1 MRNRNRSFRN
11 WSLVSPRPLGVPQ
24 PNRADQIS
32 RDIGVAANMEG
43 QVSMDGQSPN
53 KLRRDAVGV
62 AHVVFFVVAAAAPL
76 TAVVGV
82 TPAAF
87 AFGNGPGVPGTFLLV
102 GLLYLL
108 FSVGFTT
115 MNRFV
120 ASAGGFYPYITA
132 GLGRPLGVAG
142 ALIALATYNAI
153 DIAVYGMFGF
163 FSSAIVT
170 SHGGPDIPWWVY
182 AFGLGGAI
190 YLCGK
195 RNIAFSGKVLGFCMI
210 AEIAILLLLGVA
222 ILVTGGGPEHISV
235 APFGPHA
242 MFSSGFG
249 VALVFVVSSFIGIE
263 ATVIFGEEARDPART
278 IPTATYVS
286 VLLIAIFYAFS
297 TWAISVYYGPS
308 NILAEATKNTATLYL
323 NAIGRLLGPG
333 TALVMNVLLLTSL
346 FACGLSFHSTI
357 NRYFFAIGREG
368 LAWSGFARTH
378 RDHES
383 PHVAGA
389 VQTLIGMG
397 ATAAFALTREDPYA
411 VVFAW
416 MGTFAS
422 LGILVIQIMVSIA
435 VIAFFGRNTRG
446 IGLWHRLIAPA
457 LSTAGLGTCLVLMA
471 FNLSLVSGS
480 DSRIVNAFPSLLA
493 LIGAIGFGFA
503 IWVRSRRPEIYAR
516 LGRAFE

>member
-1 MRNRNRSFRN
+1 M
-11 WSLVSPRPLGVPQ
+11 
-24 PNRADQIS
+24 
-32 RDIGVAANMEG
+32 
-43 QVSMDGQSPN
+43 SMDGQPPN

-87 AFGNGPGVPGTFLLV
+87 AFGNGPGVPGTFILV
-102 GLLYLL
+102 GVLYLL

-120 ASAGGFYPYITA
+120 TSAGGFYPYIVA

-163 FSSAIVT
+163 FSNAIVT
-170 SHGGPDIPWWVY
+170 SHGGPDIAWWVY
-182 AFGLGGAI
+182 AFGLGVAV
-190 YLCGK
+190 YLCGR
-195 RNIAFSGKVLGFCMI
+195 RNIAFSGKLLGFCMV
-210 AEIAILLLLGVA
+210 AEIAILLLLGIA
-222 ILVTGGGPEHISV
+222 ILATGGGPEQVSI

-263 ATVIFGEEARDPART
+263 ATVIFGEEARDPVRT
-278 IPTATYVS
+278 IPKATYIA

-297 TWAISVYYGPS
+297 TWTISVYYGPS
-308 NILAEATKNTATLYL
+308 KILAEATSNTATLYL
-323 NAIGRLLGPG
+323 NAIDKLLGP
-333 TALVMNVLLLTSL
+333 AMAMIMNVLLITSL
-346 FACGLSFHSTI
+346 FACALSFHSTI

-389 VQTLIGMG
+389 VQTLLALG
-397 ATAAFALTREDPYA
+397 ATAGFALAGQDPYA

-422 LGILVIQIMVSIA
+422 LGILVIQVMVSIA
-435 VIAFFGRNTRG
+435 VIAFFRKSTQGVG
-446 IGLWHRLIAPA
+446 VWHRLIAPA
-457 LSTAGLGTCLVLMA
+457 LSIAGLGTCLVLMA
-471 FNLSLVSGS
+471 SNLALVSGS
-480 DSRIVNAFPSLLA
+480 DSRIVNSFPSLLA
-493 LIGAIGFGFA
+493 LIGGIGFGFA
-503 IWVRSRRPEIYAR
+503 IWVRSRRPEIYAK

>member
-1 MRNRNRSFRN
+1 MKNK
-11 WSLVSPRPLGVPQ
+11 
-24 PNRADQIS
+24 
-32 RDIGVAANMEG
+32 M
-43 QVSMDGQSPN
+43 SMAGQSPN
-53 KLRRDAVGV
+53 KLRREAVGV

-102 GLLYLL
+102 GVLYLL

-142 ALIALATYNAI
+142 ALIALATYSAI

-163 FSSAIVT
+163 FSNAIVT
-170 SHGGPDIPWWVY
+170 SHGGPDVAWWIF
-182 AFGLGGAI
+182 AFGLGAAV

-195 RNIAFSGKVLGFCMI
+195 RNIAFSGTVLGVCMI
-210 AEIAILLLLGVA
+210 AEIAILLLLGA
-222 ILVTGGGPEHISV
+222 TILMTGGGPEQISV
-235 APFGPHA
+235 APFGPRA
-242 MFSSGFG
+242 IFSSGFG

-263 ATVIFGEEARDPART
+263 ATVIFGEEARDPVRT
-278 IPTATYVS
+278 IPKATYIS

-297 TWAISVYYGPS
+297 TWAISIYYGPS
-308 NILAEATKNTATLYL
+308 RILAEATSNTATLYL
-323 NAIGRLLGPG
+323 NAIDGLLGPVM
-333 TALVMNVLLLTSL
+333 AMAMNVLLITSL
-346 FACGLSFHSTI
+346 FACALSFHSTI
-357 NRYFFAIGREG
+357 NRYLFAIGREG
-368 LAWSGFARTH
+368 LVWSGFARTH

-389 VQTLIGMG
+389 VQTVMALG
-397 ATAAFALTREDPYA
+397 ATASFALTKQDPYT

-422 LGILVIQIMVSIA
+422 LGILVIQVMVSIA
-435 VIAFFGRNTRG
+435 VIVFFSKKTHG
-446 IGLWHRLIAPA
+446 IGIWHRLIAPA
-457 LSTAGLGTCLVLMA
+457 LSAAGLGACLILMA
-471 FNLSLVSGS
+471 SNLALVSGS
-480 DSRIVNAFPSLLA
+480 DSRIVNSFPSLLA
-493 LIGAIGFGFA
+493 LIGAVGFGFA
-503 IWVRSRRPEIYAR
+503 IWVRSRRPKIYAM

>member
-1 MRNRNRSFRN
+1 M
-11 WSLVSPRPLGVPQ
+11 
-24 PNRADQIS
+24 
-32 RDIGVAANMEG
+32 
-43 QVSMDGQSPN
+43 SMDGQSPN
-53 KLRRDAVGV
+53 KLRRGAVGV

-76 TAVVGV
+76 TAVIGV

-87 AFGNGPGVPGTFLLV
+87 AFGNGPGVPGTFILV
-102 GLLYLL
+102 GVLYLL

-120 ASAGGFYPYITA
+120 ASAGGFYPYIVA

-153 DIAVYGMFGF
+153 DIAVYGVFGF
-163 FSSAIVT
+163 FANATVT

-182 AFGLGGAI
+182 AFGLGVAV
-190 YLCGK
+190 YLCGR
-195 RNIAFSGKVLGFCMI
+195 RNIAFSGKLLGFCMI
-210 AEIAILLLLGVA
+210 AEIAILLLLGVT
-222 ILVTGGGPEHISV
+222 ILVTGGGPEQISIT
-235 APFGPHA
+235 PFGPHA
-242 MFSSGFG
+242 VFTGGLG

-278 IPTATYVS
+278 IPRATYIA

-297 TWAISVYYGPS
+297 TWAIAVYYGPS
-308 NILAEATKNTATLYL
+308 KIMAEATNNTATLYL
-323 NAIGRLLGPG
+323 NAIDKLLGPG
-333 TALVMNVLLLTSL
+333 MAMVMNGLLLTSL

-389 VQTLIGMG
+389 VQTLIALG
-397 ATAAFALTREDPYA
+397 ATAAFALTRQDPYA

-416 MGTFAS
+416 MGTFSS
-422 LGILVIQIMVSIA
+422 LGILVIQVMVSIA
-435 VIAFFGRNTRG
+435 VIAFFRKETHGVSV
-446 IGLWHRLIAPA
+446 WHRLIAPA
-457 LSTAGLGTCLVLMA
+457 LSIAGLGGCLVLMA
-471 FNLSLVSGS
+471 SHLALVSGS
-480 DSRIVNAFPSLLA
+480 DSRIVSSFPSLLA
-493 LIGAIGFGFA
+493 LIGALGFGFA
-503 IWVRSRRPEIYAR
+503 IWVKSQRPEIYAK

>member
-1 MRNRNRSFRN
+1 M
-11 WSLVSPRPLGVPQ
+11 
-24 PNRADQIS
+24 
-32 RDIGVAANMEG
+32 
-43 QVSMDGQSPN
+43 SMDGQPPN

-87 AFGNGPGVPGTFLLV
+87 AFGNGPGVPGTFILV
-102 GLLYLL
+102 GVLYLL

-120 ASAGGFYPYITA
+120 ASAGGFYPYIVA

-163 FSSAIVT
+163 FSNAIVT
-170 SHGGPDIPWWVY
+170 SHGGPDIAWWVY
-182 AFGLGGAI
+182 AFGLGVAV
-190 YLCGK
+190 YLCGR
-195 RNIAFSGKVLGFCMI
+195 RNIAFSGKLLGFCMV
-210 AEIAILLLLGVA
+210 AEIAILTLLGVT
-222 ILVTGGGPEHISV
+222 ILATGGGPEQISIV
-235 APFGPHA
+235 PFGPHA

-263 ATVIFGEEARDPART
+263 ATVIFGEEARDPVRT
-278 IPTATYVS
+278 IPKATYIA

-297 TWAISVYYGPS
+297 TWTISVYYGPS
-308 NILAEATKNTATLYL
+308 KILAEATNNTATLYL
-323 NAIGRLLGPG
+323 NAIDKLLGP
-333 TALVMNVLLLTSL
+333 AMAMVMNVLLITSL
-346 FACGLSFHSTI
+346 FACALSFHSTI

-389 VQTLIGMG
+389 VQTLLALG
-397 ATAAFALTREDPYA
+397 ATASFALARQDPYA

-422 LGILVIQIMVSIA
+422 LGILVIQLMVSIA
-435 VIAFFGRNTRG
+435 VIAFFSKSTQGVSV
-446 IGLWHRLIAPA
+446 WHRLIAPA
-457 LSTAGLGTCLVLMA
+457 LSIAGLGTCLVLMA
-471 FNLSLVSGS
+471 SNLALVSGS
-480 DSRIVNAFPSLLA
+480 DSRIVNSFPSLLA
-493 LIGAIGFGFA
+493 LIGGIGFGFA
-503 IWVRSRRPEIYAR
+503 IWVRSRRPEIYAK

>member
-1 MRNRNRSFRN
+1 
-11 WSLVSPRPLGVPQ
+11 
-24 PNRADQIS
+24 
-32 RDIGVAANMEG
+32 
-43 QVSMDGQSPN
+43 
-53 KLRRDAVGV
+53 
-62 AHVVFFVVAAAAPL
+62 
-76 TAVVGV
+76 
-82 TPAAF
+82 
-87 AFGNGPGVPGTFLLV
+87 
-102 GLLYLL
+102 LYLL

-120 ASAGGFYPYITA
+120 ASAGGFYPYIVA

-163 FSSAIVT
+163 FSNAIVT
-170 SHGGPDIPWWVY
+170 SHGGPDIAWWVY
-182 AFGLGGAI
+182 AFGLGVAV
-190 YLCGK
+190 YLCGR
-195 RNIAFSGKVLGFCMI
+195 RNIAFSGKLLGFCMV
-210 AEIAILLLLGVA
+210 AEIAILLLLGIA
-222 ILVTGGGPEHISV
+222 ILATGGGPEQVSI

-263 ATVIFGEEARDPART
+263 ATVIFGEEARDPVRT
-278 IPTATYVS
+278 IPKATYIA

-297 TWAISVYYGPS
+297 TWTISVYYGPS
-308 NILAEATKNTATLYL
+308 KILAEATSNTATLYL
-323 NAIGRLLGPG
+323 NAIDKLLGP
-333 TALVMNVLLLTSL
+333 AMAMIMNVLLITSL
-346 FACGLSFHSTI
+346 FACALSFHSTI

-389 VQTLIGMG
+389 VQTLLALG
-397 ATAAFALTREDPYA
+397 ATAGFALAGQDPYA

-422 LGILVIQIMVSIA
+422 LGILVIQVMVSIA
-435 VIAFFGRNTRG
+435 VIAFFRKSTQGVG
-446 IGLWHRLIAPA
+446 VWHRLIAPA
-457 LSTAGLGTCLVLMA
+457 LSIAGLGTCLVLMA
-471 FNLSLVSGS
+471 SNLALVSGS
-480 DSRIVNAFPSLLA
+480 DSRIVNSFPSLLA
-493 LIGAIGFGFA
+493 LIGGIGFGFA
-503 IWVRSRRPEIYAR
+503 IWVRSRRPEIYAK

>member
-1 MRNRNRSFRN
+1 M
-11 WSLVSPRPLGVPQ
+11 
-24 PNRADQIS
+24 A
-32 RDIGVAANMEG
+32 
-43 QVSMDGQSPN
+43 GQSPN
-53 KLRRDAVGV
+53 KLRRGAVGV

-102 GLLYLL
+102 GVLYLL

-120 ASAGGFYPYITA
+120 ASAGGFYPYIVA

-163 FSSAIVT
+163 FSNATVT
-170 SHGGPDIPWWVY
+170 SHGGPDIAWWVY
-182 AFGLGGAI
+182 AFGLGVAV
-190 YLCGK
+190 YLCGR
-195 RNIAFSGKVLGFCMI
+195 RNIAFSGRLLGFCMI
-210 AEIAILLLLGVA
+210 AEIAILLLLGVT
-222 ILVTGGGPEHISV
+222 ILATGGGPEQISI

-242 MFSSGFG
+242 TFASGFG

-278 IPTATYVS
+278 IPKATYIS

-308 NILAEATKNTATLYL
+308 KILTEAASHTATLYL
-323 NAIGRLLGPG
+323 NAIDKLLGP
-333 TALVMNVLLLTSL
+333 AMAMVMNGLLITSL
-346 FACGLSFHSTI
+346 FACALSFHSTI

-389 VQTLIGMG
+389 VQTLLALG
-397 ATAAFALTREDPYA
+397 ATAGFALTKQDPYA

-422 LGILVIQIMVSIA
+422 LGILLIQVMVSVA
-435 VIAFFGRNTRG
+435 VIAFFSKNTHG
-446 IGLWHRLIAPA
+446 VGVWHRLIAPA
-457 LSTAGLGTCLVLMA
+457 LSIAGLGTCLVLMA
-471 FNLSLVSGS
+471 SNLTLVSGS
-480 DSRIVNAFPSLLA
+480 DSRVVNSFPSLLA
-493 LIGAIGFGFA
+493 LIGAIGFAFA
-503 IWVRSRRPEIYAR
+503 IWVRSRRPEIYAN